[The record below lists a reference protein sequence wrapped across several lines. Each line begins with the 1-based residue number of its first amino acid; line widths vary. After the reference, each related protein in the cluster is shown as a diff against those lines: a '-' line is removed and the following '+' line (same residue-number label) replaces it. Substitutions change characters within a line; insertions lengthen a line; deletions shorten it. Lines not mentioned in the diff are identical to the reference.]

1 MAVIPCSMLYLSMT
15 CLVCLQLTGACE
27 SDRRCPGSKRC
38 CNGICRFSCTC
49 ISSSDCD
56 WDEKCCAD
64 QTCIDALDMCPQR
77 IPVYVI
83 AMGVFSVAFVAFLC
97 LALVCYRVRSCPWNR
112 RRIAWRRRHEANDTL
127 QRSHFTT
134 LARTNLI
141 QELDFPDTPP
151 PLNFSPSSY
160 SPPLLTGNPAKYTS
174 FTVQRTCQPATYS
187 PLRWSSIILVNKHS
201 YHRSTTVNLAC
212 NWREKSN
219 CLAKNRRQF

>member
-1 MAVIPCSMLYLSMT
+1 MDTYPVH
-15 CLVCLQLTGACE
+15 
-27 SDRRCPGSKRC
+27 
-38 CNGICRFSCTC
+38 
-49 ISSSDCD
+49 
-56 WDEKCCAD
+56 

-187 PLRWSSIILVNKHS
+187 PLR
-201 YHRSTTVNLAC
+201 
-212 NWREKSN
+212 
-219 CLAKNRRQF
+219 